1 MYGLLGLA
9 VLWLIWTKAIK
20 PTPNVSQITTQQ
32 GVEVVALQSY
42 EGSFR
47 VLGRE
52 DYNLGREAEFS
63 PMDIAVGWGE
73 MANPKVYKQI
83 DISQSNR
90 WYYWRVDQEP
100 PISLRDI
107 SRHSA
112 NMHLVPADA
121 YVASQMK
128 KIKKDDLVYLKGSL
142 IEIQTKDGWRWKS
155 SLSREDAGNGACELM
170 KVDSI
175 VWQ

>member
-1 MYGLLGLA
+1 MDVWLIGICC
-9 VLWLIWTKAIK
+9 LWLIWTKAIK

-83 DISQSNR
+83 DIS
-90 WYYWRVDQEP
+90 E
-100 PISLRDI
+100 
-107 SRHSA
+107 
-112 NMHLVPADA
+112 
-121 YVASQMK
+121 
-128 KIKKDDLVYLKGSL
+128 
-142 IEIQTKDGWRWKS
+142 
-155 SLSREDAGNGACELM
+155 
-170 KVDSI
+170 
-175 VWQ
+175 